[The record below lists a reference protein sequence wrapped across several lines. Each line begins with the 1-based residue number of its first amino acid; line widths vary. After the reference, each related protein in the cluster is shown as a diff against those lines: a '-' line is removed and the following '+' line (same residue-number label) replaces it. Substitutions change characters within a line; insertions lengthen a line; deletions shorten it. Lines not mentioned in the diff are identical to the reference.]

1 MKTLSDWFE
10 RIWYRRERRD
20 WLVVILLLPLS
31 LVFYC
36 ITTLRRF
43 FLKRKQACLSVPV
56 IVVGNI
62 SVGGTGKTPLLCAL
76 AQALTQRG
84 LRVGIISRGYGGDY
98 LESARIVAIDDVV
111 GRVGDEPLLIARA
124 TQCPVVIGRGR
135 YLAAQYLL
143 AHQFVDVILSDDG
156 LQHYALPRDVEIV
169 VLDAERGIG
178 NGFCLPVGP
187 LREPASRLQ
196 AADFVV
202 INGQPVQHNMHPKI
216 ENFLSVQLL
225 PQCWVSVASSKV
237 FPLETVDKKTT
248 VHAVAG
254 IGNPSRFFATLKNMG
269 FTVIEHAF
277 PDHHMFIEKDCLFN
291 DEFPVLMTEKDAV
304 KCADFAKANW
314 YALRVAMSLPEEW
327 VDAVW
332 QTASNKF
339 QKNKVVG

>member
-36 ITTLRRF
+36 LTTLRRY
-43 FLKRKQACLSVPV
+43 FLKQKQAHLSVPV

-98 LESARIVAIDDVV
+98 FESVCMVAVDDAAS
-111 GRVGDEPLLIARA
+111 RVGDEPLLIARA
-124 TQCPVVIGRGR
+124 TQCPVVIGRDR
-135 YLAAQYLL
+135 FLAAQHLL
-143 AHQFVDVILSDDG
+143 THQSVDVILSDDG
-156 LQHYALPRDVEIV
+156 LQHYALPRNVEIV

-178 NGFCLPVGP
+178 NSFCLPAGP

-196 AADFVV
+196 SADFIVV
-202 INGQPVQHNMHPKI
+202 NGQPTPCNILPNIK
-216 ENFLSVQLL
+216 NTLSVQLQ
-225 PQCWVSVASSKV
+225 PQCWVSVGSGGV
-237 FPLETVDKKTT
+237 FPLEAVDKKTT

-254 IGNPSRFFATLKNMG
+254 IGNPLRFFATLKNMG
-269 FTVIEHAF
+269 YTVIEHAF
-277 PDHHMFIEKDCLFN
+277 PDHHVFIEKDCLFN
-291 DEFPVLMTEKDAV
+291 DEFSVLMTEKDAV
-304 KCADFAKANW
+304 KCADFAKENW
-314 YALRVAMSLPEEW
+314 YALRVAMSLPEAW

-332 QTASNKF
+332 QTASSKF
-339 QKNKVVG
+339 QKNKVIG